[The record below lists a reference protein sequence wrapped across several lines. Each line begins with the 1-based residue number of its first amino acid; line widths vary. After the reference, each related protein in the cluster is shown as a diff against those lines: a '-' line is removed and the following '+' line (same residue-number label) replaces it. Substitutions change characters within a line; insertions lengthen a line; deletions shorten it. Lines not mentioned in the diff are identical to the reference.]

1 MTDASIIAL
10 YLKRSEQA
18 IAESQNAYGRYC
30 YRVAEGILNDVSDS
44 EESVND
50 TWLAAWDSIP
60 PTLPQSLRAYLGTL
74 TRRISIDR
82 LRKRRAEKRG
92 GDGALLAIDELAECI
107 PSSWSVE
114 KTVEDRELI
123 RAFNR
128 FLAGLPEADRNL
140 FVARYWYGLP
150 VAEIARKFGCRQNT
164 VLTKLRRT
172 RLRLSAYLEQEGLQ

>member
-1 MTDASIIAL
+1 MTDAAIIAL

-18 IAESQNAYGRYC
+18 MAESQNAYGPYC
-30 YRVAEGILNDVSDS
+30 YRVAEGILHNASDS

-60 PTLPQSLRAYLGTL
+60 PACPQSLRAYLGTL

-82 LRKRRAEKRG
+82 LRARRAAKRG
-92 GDGALLAIDELAECI
+92 GDGVLLAIDELAECI
-107 PSSWSVE
+107 PSSWSME
-114 KTVEDRELI
+114 KAVEDREVI
-123 RAFNR
+123 RAFNS
-128 FLAGLPEADRNL
+128 FLGSLPETERNL

-150 VAEIARKFGCRQNT
+150 VAEIAQKFSCKQNT

-172 RLRLSAYLEQEGLQ
+172 RIRLLAYLKKEELQ